1 MARCRITFFIALF
14 FASFFNPAVSQEE
27 SLLDLLSDESGEQ
40 TVDFATAGFKTTRII
55 NGHSFEMNAHG
66 VMDFKISHRF
76 GTVNSGAVNAFGL
89 DNALMRIGLDYGLTP
104 WLNIGIGR
112 SGGSVKFY
120 DGFMKLRFLRQ
131 QSGKRNIPVH
141 ALWVSD
147 MAIDGNPI
155 NNPELQPYLFSNR
168 LFYTHQLIIGRKFSD
183 GFSLQAMPSLV
194 HRNFVPNRQT
204 RNDVLV
210 LGVGGR
216 LKLSKRVAVN
226 AEYYYVLPNQL
237 DPNVNYTNSFSIG
250 FDIET
255 GGHVFQLHF
264 TNSNGMVEN
273 AFMTDTRGSWM
284 DGDIRF
290 GFNVSRV
297 FTVYRPKH

>member
-1 MARCRITFFIALF
+1 MVRFLPKLLVTLFVLF
-14 FASFFNPAVSQEE
+14 FWLNSSAQEE
-27 SLLDLLSDESGEQ
+27 SLLDLLPEETADLSADY
-40 TVDFATAGFKTTRII
+40 ATAGFKTTRII

-89 DNALMRIGLDYGLTP
+89 DNALMRIGLDYGVTP
-104 WLNIGIGR
+104 WLNVGIGR

-120 DGFMKLRFLRQ
+120 DGFAKLRFLRQ
-131 QSGKRNIPVH
+131 QSGKRNIPIH
-141 ALWVSD
+141 AVWVSD

-168 LFYTHQLIIGRKFSD
+168 LFYTHQLIVGRKFSD
-183 GFSLQAMPSLV
+183 GFSLQVMPSLV

-204 RNDVLV
+204 SNDVFV
-210 LGVGGR
+210 MGVGGR
-216 LKLSKRVAVN
+216 LKLSKRIAVN

-237 DPNVNYTNSFSIG
+237 DPNVTYTNSFSIG